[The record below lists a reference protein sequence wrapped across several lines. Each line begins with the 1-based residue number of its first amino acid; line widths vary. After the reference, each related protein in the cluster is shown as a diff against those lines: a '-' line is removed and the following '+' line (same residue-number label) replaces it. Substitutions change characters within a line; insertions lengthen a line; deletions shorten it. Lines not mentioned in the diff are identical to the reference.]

1 MPSSFKRQ
9 VAGQPLAQVDNP
21 DPFAIPVWRS
31 PVYQTPHFIIWPV
44 QLVRLVWRLLWFVV
58 RHPLLGAVCTAL
70 AFTWFKLGWPGLI
83 VLAVFMFTTLG
94 LVYLLWPG
102 WFARHVTGAARD
114 WWRHWFYRRRW
125 MAAMTLAGLA
135 PSYRGRVLVPV
146 LKAVHAAGAV
156 DLVTVRLVT
165 GQSPEAFAD
174 RTVNLAHAFDA
185 QLCRVRDARPGAVT
199 LEFVRSDTLANPIGA
214 LPVGPVVNLA
224 ALPVGRCE
232 DGTPWLLRLLGS
244 HLLIAGATGSGK
256 GSVIWSAVRAM
267 LPAVLGGW
275 VQVWAL
281 DPKRMELSFGRDLF
295 TRYADT
301 AAGMVG
307 LLEDAVSEMHDRAAK
322 FAGTTRTFTPSLEF
336 PFLVVLVDELAFLT
350 AYQPDRDLRKRAE
363 AAIATLT
370 SQGRSV
376 GVCVVGA
383 LQDPRKDVI
392 SLRNLFPTRIA
403 LRLDESDQV
412 DMVLGDGARDRG
424 ALADEIS
431 PIPATGAGVG
441 YVRLEGSPNVA
452 RVRAAYGADEDI
464 REMASVATA
473 YRHEISPDG
482 EPWTEL
488 PRSCGAPTSRAQFAE
503 PDCSS
508 SATASPSKSPSA
520 GCAAGPN
527 AGT

>member
-1 MPSSFKRQ
+1 M
-9 VAGQPLAQVDNP
+9 
-21 DPFAIPVWRS
+21 
-31 PVYQTPHFIIWPV
+31 
-44 QLVRLVWRLLWFVV
+44 
-58 RHPLLGAVCTAL
+58 
-70 AFTWFKLGWPGLI
+70 
-83 VLAVFMFTTLG
+83 
-94 LVYLLWPG
+94 
-102 WFARHVTGAARD
+102 
-114 WWRHWFYRRRW
+114 
-125 MAAMTLAGLA
+125 
-135 PSYRGRVLVPV
+135 
-146 LKAVHAAGAV
+146 
-156 DLVTVRLVT
+156 
-165 GQSPEAFAD
+165 
-174 RTVNLAHAFDA
+174 
-185 QLCRVRDARPGAVT
+185 
-199 LEFVRSDTLANPIGA
+199 
-214 LPVGPVVNLA
+214 NLA
-224 ALPVGRCE
+224 ALPIGRCE
-232 DGTPWLLRLLGS
+232 DRTPWLLRLLGS

-307 LLEDAVSEMHDRAAK
+307 LLEDAVTEMHDRAAK
-322 FAGTTRTFTPSLEF
+322 FAGTTRTFTPSLEV

-452 RVRAAYGADEDI
+452 RVRAAYVTDEDI
-464 REMASVATA
+464 RDMTDVATA
-473 YRHEISPDG
+473 YQHGASEDG
-482 EPWTEL
+482 EPWTE
-488 PRSCGAPTSRAQFAE
+488 
-503 PDCSS
+503 
-508 SATASPSKSPSA
+508 
-520 GCAAGPN
+520 
-527 AGT
+527 

>member
-1 MPSSFKRQ
+1 MPSSSFRRQ

-21 DPFAIPVWRS
+21 DPFAVPVWRS
-31 PVYQTPHFIIWPV
+31 PVYQTPHILIWPV
-44 QLVRLVWRLLWFVV
+44 QLVRMILRVIWFVL
-58 RHPLLGAVCTAL
+58 RHPLLGAACASL
-70 AFTWFKLGWPGLI
+70 AFTWLNLGWPGL
-83 VLAVFMFTTLG
+83 VALAAITILALG
-94 LVYLLWPG
+94 ITYLLWPE
-102 WFARHVTGAARD
+102 WFIRQVVHAARD
-114 WWRHWFYRRRW
+114 YRRHWFYRRRW
-125 MAAMTLAGLA
+125 TAAMTLAGLA

-146 LKAVHAAGAV
+146 LAAVHKAGAV

-165 GQSPEAFAD
+165 GQSPDAFAD
-174 RTVNLAHAFDA
+174 RTVNLAHAFGA
-185 QLCRVRDARPGAVT
+185 QLCRVRESRPGRVT
-199 LEFVRSDTLANPIGA
+199 LEFVRSDTLAAPIGA
-214 LPVGPVVNLA
+214 LPVDPVVNLA

-232 DGTPWLLRLLGS
+232 DGTRWLLRLLGS

-256 GSVIWSAVRAM
+256 GSVIWSAVRAL
-267 LPAVLGGW
+267 LPAILGRW

-301 AAGMVG
+301 AAAMVG

-431 PIPATGAGVG
+431 PLPLVGAGVG
-441 YVRLEGSPNVA
+441 YVRLEGSPQVV
-452 RVRAAYGADEDI
+452 RVRAAYVADEDI
-464 REMASVATA
+464 RAMAAVAA
-473 YRHEISPDG
+473 HELGGD
-482 EPWTEL
+482 
-488 PRSCGAPTSRAQFAE
+488 GAPWKE
-503 PDCSS
+503 
-508 SATASPSKSPSA
+508 
-520 GCAAGPN
+520 
-527 AGT
+527 